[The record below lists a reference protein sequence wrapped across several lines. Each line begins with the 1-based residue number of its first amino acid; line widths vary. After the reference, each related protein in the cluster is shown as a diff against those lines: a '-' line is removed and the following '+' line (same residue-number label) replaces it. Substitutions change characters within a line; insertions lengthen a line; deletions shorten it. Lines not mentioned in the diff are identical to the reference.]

1 MAIAITANFVN
12 KNTIEE
18 RRVAEIPG
26 LSKQYDLEFF
36 RQMEAKTGIRL
47 ENIVYYKDLT
57 HYFVMTVKKDSLV
70 RKGVIKVRSDII
82 NIVQQ

>member
-1 MAIAITANFVN
+1 MSIAITANFVN
-12 KNTIEE
+12 KNTTEE

-36 RQMEAKTGIRL
+36 RQMEAETGIRL

-70 RKGVIKVRSDII
+70 RKGVIKVRSDISI
-82 NIVQQ
+82 LSSS

>member
-1 MAIAITANFVN
+1 MSIAITANFVN
-12 KNTIEE
+12 KNTTEE

-36 RQMEAKTGIRL
+36 RQMEAEAGLRL
-47 ENIVYYKDLT
+47 ENFVYYKDLT

-70 RKGVIKVRSDII
+70 RKGVIKVARLGEGWKG
-82 NIVQQ
+82 

>member
-12 KNTIEE
+12 KNTMEE

-36 RQMEAKTGIRL
+36 RQMEAETGIRL

-70 RKGVIKVRSDII
+70 RKGVIKVRSAILTWPM
-82 NIVQQ
+82 